1 MEMVDVKNR
10 RMFLKKTRV
19 DGLKLENLYV
29 GGTVTIHSR
38 QLHIVD
44 FADEFT
50 KKTLGTSKEKTL
62 VMVKP
67 DAMVKMGEIL
77 DRALAEGFTLCNAEI
92 RRLSRED
99 AAEFYAEHRGKEFF
113 ERLMSLMTEG
123 PVLAFEING
132 PDAVKRWREILGP
145 TDPTDARRDYPRSVR
160 AQFGANVTRNACHGS
175 DSVEAAQRELNFFFG
190 TKPRN
195 GSRTTTATF
204 KDTTLG
210 LVKPHAVA
218 SGLLGKIVA
227 ETVSLGSG
235 LSISALKMRHMEK
248 INAQEF
254 LEVYKGVVKEFPNMV
269 EELISGPCVAME
281 ISGTSAHDDFRKLV
295 GPPDPEIAR
304 HLRPDTLR
312 AKFGVDKIKNAVHCT
327 DLPEDAPLEVEY
339 FFKILS

>member
-1 MEMVDVKNR
+1 MVEMVDVKNR

-19 DGLKLENLYV
+19 DGLKLENLFV
-29 GGTVTIHSR
+29 GSTVTIHSR

-50 KKTLGTSKEKTL
+50 KKALGNSKEKTL

-67 DAMVKMGEIL
+67 DAMAKMGEIL
-77 DRALAEGFTLCNAEI
+77 DIAVSEGFTLCNAEI

-113 ERLMSLMTEG
+113 ERLLSLMTEG

-145 TDPTDARRDYPRSVR
+145 TDPTDARRDHPRSVR
-160 AQFGANVTRNACHGS
+160 AQYGANVTRNACHGS
-175 DSVEAAQRELNFFFG
+175 DSTEAAQRELNFFFG
-190 TKPRN
+190 TKPKN
-195 GSRTTTATF
+195 GSRSTAIF
-204 KDTTLG
+204 KDSTLG
-210 LVKPHAVA
+210 LIKPHAVA
-218 SGLLGKIVA
+218 SGHAGKIIA
-227 ETVSLGSG
+227 DIVSSG
-235 LSISALKMRHMEK
+235 TGLFISALKMRHMEK
-248 INAQEF
+248 VNAQEF
-254 LEVYKGVVKEFPNMV
+254 LEVYKEVVREFPNMV
-269 EELISGPCVAME
+269 EELISGPCVALE
-281 ISGTSAHDDFRKLV
+281 ISGTSAHADFRKLV

-304 HLRPDTLR
+304 HLRPNTLR
-312 AKFGVDKIKNAVHCT
+312 AKFAVDKIKNAVHCT